1 MIAVAFL
8 SLEAVTGV
16 FAIPLTSSL
25 SMKKIYHLATCTTNQ
40 RILKELKPGKD
51 VVLQEIKTEPMT
63 AAQVDEMA
71 KLAGSY
77 EAIFSRKAMK
87 YRSMGLDKMELK
99 EKDYRKYLIQ
109 EYTFLKRPVIIVGK
123 ELFAGSAKA
132 TVEAAQKALTGIKN

>member
-1 MIAVAFL
+1 MGFAWRKGPPKV
-8 SLEAVTGV
+8 V
-16 FAIPLTSSL
+16 FSSGGSSGIGKAMAL
-25 SMKKIYHLATCTTNQ
+25 RLA
-40 RILKELKPGKD
+40 REGAS
-51 VVLQEIKTEPMT
+51 V
-63 AAQVDEMA
+63 
-71 KLAGSY
+71 
-77 EAIFSRKAMK
+77 AIFSRKAMK